1 MVLTDE
7 GEQLRRKSLEFLW
20 MQNRDWVSMAEEGD
34 PLIIEGGKGLRVTD
48 SQGNSWIDVNGGY
61 NSVNVGYG
69 RTEIASA
76 AYDQMVRMPY
86 FPQGTTTVPAIQL
99 GKKLAEITPGD
110 LSRSFPVSG
119 GSEAN
124 ETALKIARAYHRRRN
139 DDKRYKVVSR
149 KGSYHGTTGGV
160 LWLGSNPAAPRGEF
174 EQEYPGMLYGPQ
186 PNSYR
191 CELGGTTPSEC
202 AYRCAKSI
210 EELILNND
218 PDTVAALIA
227 EPIATP
233 LGSPVPGEEYW
244 PMLRDICDR
253 YGIVLIA
260 DEVICGFGR
269 TGKMFASEHWG
280 VVPDIMT
287 VALSLIHI

>member
-61 NSVNVGYG
+61 NSVNIGYG

-86 FPQGTTTVPAIQL
+86 FPQGTTTVPTIQL
-99 GKKLAEITPGD
+99 AKKLAEITPGD

-160 LWLGSNPAAPRGEF
+160 LWLG
-174 EQEYPGMLYGPQ
+174 
-186 PNSYR
+186 
-191 CELGGTTPSEC
+191 
-202 AYRCAKSI
+202 
-210 EELILNND
+210 
-218 PDTVAALIA
+218 
-227 EPIATP
+227 
-233 LGSPVPGEEYW
+233 
-244 PMLRDICDR
+244 
-253 YGIVLIA
+253 
-260 DEVICGFGR
+260 
-269 TGKMFASEHWG
+269 
-280 VVPDIMT
+280 
-287 VALSLIHI
+287 